1 MEEEN
6 SASGEAR
13 MVEECSVSAEAA
25 AGGREL
31 GVRRGKDGA
40 GETGTGRGRCPC
52 TGGELSVLCGLVS
65 CLCLGSW
72 GWWLV
77 RFYRVSGG
85 VGRVGNSIF

>member
-1 MEEEN
+1 MEKEK

-13 MVEECSVSAEAA
+13 MVECSASAEAA

-52 TGGELSVLCGLVS
+52 TGGELPVLCGLVS
-65 CLCLGSW
+65 CLCLGSC
-72 GWWLV
+72 
-77 RFYRVSGG
+77 GG
-85 VGRVGNSIF
+85 GS